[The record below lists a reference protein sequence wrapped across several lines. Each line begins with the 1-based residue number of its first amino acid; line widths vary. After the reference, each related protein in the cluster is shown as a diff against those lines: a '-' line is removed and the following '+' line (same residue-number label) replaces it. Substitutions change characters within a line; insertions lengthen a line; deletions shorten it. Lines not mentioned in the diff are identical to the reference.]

1 METSSVVSVGRH
13 CSLTWPSRSPKR
25 SRVAL
30 PTRPKHQR
38 GLAESEQAP
47 ARSYFCSPRKA
58 GVSSCRS
65 TSLSKIVHSG
75 SHAASRPRARSPTKP
90 PAPCACSPAQMR
102 RPASAFGLHRRRPT
116 RTRVHAKAELGAG
129 RHNGWTV
136 ERRPASPD
144 WREARRSRRAG
155 KHLRSCSR
163 GTCADGASVT
173 ACVRQRSRSATPISS
188 TPWLVCHRATA
199 PSAT

>member
-1 METSSVVSVGRH
+1 MLFDSEGRPPPGALH
-13 CSLTWPSRSPKR
+13 RPRGARLHRIPKR
-25 SRVAL
+25 
-30 PTRPKHQR
+30 QR
-38 GLAESEQAP
+38 GLAECQQAP
-47 ARSYFCSPRKA
+47 ASSYFCSPRKA
-58 GVSSCRS
+58 GVSSRRS

-136 ERRPASPD
+136 ERRPASRD
-144 WREARRSRRAG
+144 WRNPGTRPLLSAPKTCFAIGAVRVPLYPERGHAWPRRDAR
-155 KHLRSCSR
+155 
-163 GTCADGASVT
+163 
-173 ACVRQRSRSATPISS
+173 PPS
-188 TPWLVCHRATA
+188 TV
-199 PSAT
+199 